1 MTTPEIPPLYIGID
15 IANETFDACLNGQV
29 RQWKNTSAGIA
40 AFIKSL
46 PSYAYCVMEATG
58 TYGSRLAEALLAAA
72 IPVSV
77 VNPLVI
83 KRFGQMKQ
91 RRAKTDH
98 ADAKLITLYA
108 QQQAEDL
115 RPFVA
120 MSEEENAMA
129 QEQAV
134 RHQLMEQQTAIKN
147 QIHALKQRP
156 RPSKAALAALETLL
170 KTTKQAIK
178 DLDKEIE
185 LHAKR
190 AAAETYDVLLSI
202 PGIGPVAAAALI
214 TATRSFERFDRAPQF
229 AAFIGICPNIVE
241 SGSSV
246 RPRAAMSK
254 MGSARLRSVL
264 YMAASVA
271 MRCND
276 ACIALAKRLKE
287 RGKTHKQICVAVI
300 NKLLKQVFALVKSGQ
315 HFVKGYKPATP
326 ANAQKKILAY

>member
-1 MTTPEIPPLYIGID
+1 MTTPEKIPVYVGID
-15 IANETFDACLNGQV
+15 IAQATFDACLRGQV

-46 PSYAYCVMEATG
+46 PANAYCVMEATG
-58 TYGSRLAEALLAAA
+58 TYGTRLAEALLATP
-72 IPVSV
+72 IPVAV

-83 KRFGQMKQ
+83 KRFAQMKQ
-91 RRAKTDH
+91 RRAKTDR

-115 RPFVA
+115 RPLVP
-120 MSEEENAMA
+120 MSEEENAMV
-129 QEQAV
+129 QEQSV
-134 RHQLMEQQTAIKN
+134 RHQLIEQQTAIKN

-156 RPSKAALAALETLL
+156 RPSTAALAALETLL

-178 DLDKEIE
+178 DLDTAIE
-185 LHAKR
+185 LNAKC
-190 AAAETYDVLLSI
+190 AAAETYEVLLSI
-202 PGIGPVAAAALI
+202 PGIGPVAGAALI
-214 TATRSFERFDRAPQF
+214 AATRSFQRFDRAPQF

-246 RPRAAMSK
+246 RPRAVMSK

-276 ACIALAKRLKE
+276 ACITLAKRLKE
-287 RGKTHKQICVAVI
+287 RGKTHKQICIAVI

-315 HFVKGYKPATP
+315 RFVKGYTP
-326 ANAQKKILAY
+326 VLPTNAPKKILAC

>member
-1 MTTPEIPPLYIGID
+1 MTTPELPPLYVGID
-15 IANETFDACLNGQV
+15 IASATFDACVHGQV
-29 RQWKNTSAGIA
+29 RQWKNSSAGIA

-46 PSYAYCVMEATG
+46 PTNAYCVMEATG
-58 TYGSRLAEALLAAA
+58 TYGTRLAEALLAAQ
-72 IPVSV
+72 ILVSV

-91 RRAKTDH
+91 RRAKTDR

-108 QQQAEDL
+108 QQQAGDL

-129 QEQAV
+129 QEQSV

-147 QIHALKQRP
+147 QMHALKQRP

-170 KTTKQAIK
+170 KTTKQAVK
-178 DLDKEIE
+178 DLDKAIE
-185 LHAKR
+185 LNAKS

-202 PGIGPVAAAALI
+202 PGIGRVAAAALI
-214 TATRSFERFDRAPQF
+214 GATRSFTRFDRAPQF

-246 RPRAAMSK
+246 RPRARMSK

-276 ACIALAKRLKE
+276 ACMTLAYRLKQ
-287 RGKTHKQICVAVI
+287 RGKSHKQICIAII

-315 HFVKGYKPATP
+315 HFVSGYLPALP
-326 ANAQKKILAY
+326 AHAPKKNLAC